1 MKFISPKVDYAFQRI
16 FLVMGQINKGF
27 GEVRG
32 EISSQVEG
40 LFLKD
45 LQRLTEDLF
54 DFNSLEDL
62 SNLLANVN
70 SKNS

>member
-1 MKFISPKVDYAFQRI
+1 
-16 FLVMGQINKGF
+16 MGQIKKGF

-45 LQRLTEDLF
+45 LQRLTEDIF